1 MTSRA
6 KRIARALGA
15 AVALL
20 FVVGAVATWQ
30 TRDPHAASIVPM
42 DKTKDAPSR
51 LVASEVDPSQRGLPA
66 VNAAPDSDVRDA
78 EPAWVGEE
86 ESRPKDPSL
95 NATTTDRTVAWEPSN
110 HVPAF
115 LDRRIGETRPERQ
128 GLRVAPDVIG
138 RLRPGD
144 TFSFVLLHGESVEAQ
159 VVSVERSAGMVS
171 IRGELVGE
179 DRRFGVVLTQSGP
192 TLFASV
198 VAPDGNYRVEAYGGA
213 GAVEKED
220 PGALI
225 DTTIPD
231 AVDPLALQGVQD
243 LLNESEVETEQEGD
257 GR

>member
-1 MTSRA
+1 
-6 KRIARALGA
+6 
-15 AVALL
+15 VALL
-20 FVVGAVATWQ
+20 LVVGAVATWQ
-30 TRDPHAASIVPM
+30 TRDQHAESTVPM
-42 DKTKDAPSR
+42 DETKDTPSQR
-51 LVASEVDPSQRGLPA
+51 VASEVAPPQRGLPA
-66 VNAAPDSDVRDA
+66 VSGAPDSDAPDG
-78 EPAWVGEE
+78 PSAWAREE
-86 ESRPKDPSL
+86 ESGAERPSR
-95 NATTTDRTVAWEPSN
+95 NATTHDAAGTAAWEPSDQ
-110 HVPAF
+110 VPAF

-144 TFSFVLLHGESVEAQ
+144 TFSFVLLAGKVVEAQ
-159 VVSVERSAGMVS
+159 VVSVERSGGMVS

-225 DTTIPD
+225 DPTIPD
-231 AVDPLALQGVQD
+231 AVDPLALEGVQEA
-243 LLNESEVETEQEGD
+243 LLNESEVETDQEGR